1 MNAFLALAWNGFREA
16 RRNRVTAVVVA
27 FAFALLLASYLVLE
41 VTVIT
46 FSRVLVDLG
55 LGAMAVMGVFLAIYL
70 SAGVI
75 PREIER
81 RTLFLVV
88 TRPITRTTFLAGR
101 LAGNLLTLGVLLLVM
116 TAVYAL
122 QLRLFD
128 VEFTAPQATAVLGL
142 YAELALLSA
151 VGFLMS
157 CFSGTLVSALVTTG
171 LFLAGHLCGDIY
183 NFAAR
188 AKEPWMQ
195 SAGKALYYCLP
206 NLERLNFRP
215 HATYDLPVSGAE
227 LGGSLLYA
235 LAWTAGLLAVAAALF
250 QRRDFK

>member
-16 RRNRVTAVVVA
+16 RRNRVTSAVVA
-27 FAFALLLASYLVLE
+27 FAFALLLSSYLVLE

-55 LGAMAVMGVFLAIYL
+55 LGAMAMMGVFLAIYL

-88 TRPITRTTFLAGR
+88 TRPMSRSTFLAAR
-101 LAGNLLTLGVLLLVM
+101 LAGNLITLGVLLLTM

-128 VEFTAPQATAVLGL
+128 VEFTFTQAAAIAGL
-142 YAELALLSA
+142 YGELVLLSA
-151 VGFLMS
+151 VGFLLS
-157 CFSGTLVSALVTTG
+157 SFSGTLVSALVTTG
-171 LFLAGHLCGDIY
+171 VFFAGHLCGDIY
-183 NFAAR
+183 HFASR
-188 AKEPWMQ
+188 AKDPWLQ
-195 SAGKALYYCLP
+195 SLGKALYYCLP

-215 HATYDLPVSGAE
+215 HATHGLAVGVAE
-227 LGGSLLYA
+227 LGTSLLYA
-235 LAWTAGLLAVAAALF
+235 LAWSVGLLSLAAALF

>member
-1 MNAFLALAWNGFREA
+1 VNAFLALAWNGFREA
-16 RRNRVTAVVVA
+16 RRNRVTSAVVA
-27 FAFALLLASYLVLE
+27 FAFALLLSSYLVLE

-55 LGAMAVMGVFLAIYL
+55 LGAMAMMGVFLAIYL

-88 TRPITRTTFLAGR
+88 TRPMSRSTFLAAR
-101 LAGNLLTLGVLLLVM
+101 LAGNLITLGVLLLTM

-128 VEFTAPQATAVLGL
+128 VEFTFTQAAAIAGL
-142 YAELALLSA
+142 YGELVLLSA
-151 VGFLMS
+151 VGFLLS
-157 CFSGTLVSALVTTG
+157 SFSGTLVSALVTTG
-171 LFLAGHLCGDIY
+171 VFFAGHLCGDIY
-183 NFAAR
+183 HFASR
-188 AKEPWMQ
+188 AKDPWLQ
-195 SAGKALYYCLP
+195 SLGKALYYCLP

-215 HATYDLPVSGAE
+215 HATHGLAVGVAE
-227 LGGSLLYA
+227 LGTSLLYA
-235 LAWTAGLLAVAAALF
+235 LAWSVGLLSLAAALF